1 MNAGFGDLTAF
12 HGTMG
17 GAWIPW
23 LEKRGGSMKVPPWEA
38 PQRYVEN
45 SPIYYLDRIET
56 PLIIQAGSADLS
68 IVQHS
73 DQVWV
78 EMQRLSK
85 PATYL
90 RSGGES
96 HRSQESRVGK
106 ACLIQCRYRC
116 EQDQ

>member
-1 MNAGFGDLTAF
+1 MIRRPPRSTRTDTLFPYRRSSDL
-12 HGTMG
+12 
-17 GAWIPW
+17 
-23 LEKRGGSMKVPPWEA
+23 
-38 PQRYVEN
+38 
-45 SPIYYLDRIET
+45 T

-90 RSGGES
+90 RYGGES
-96 HRSQESRVGK
+96 HLFVGAANLQDYWNRVLAFYEK
-106 ACLIQCRYRC
+106 EDRKSTRLNSSH
-116 EQDQ
+116 